1 MGAAAN
7 EEKTV
12 LVVEDSADDLC
23 LFQMAVKKAG
33 IGYSFRYVHDGEE
46 AIAYLKGESPF
57 EDRKAHPFPDIV
69 FLDLSLPKKDG
80 FEVLD
85 WMRVTPG
92 CQKLKVVVL
101 SGWEYPRHIERAKK
115 AGASMFVQKPID
127 GSGLARLV
135 ASISKAVVEDSEPGS
150 PIGGMILRSADPLG

>member
-7 EEKTV
+7 KEKTV
-12 LVVEDSADDLC
+12 LVVEDSADDLF
-23 LFQMAVKKAG
+23 LFEMAVKKSG
-33 IGYSFRYVHDGEE
+33 SKCSFRYVHDGEE
-46 AIAYLKGESPF
+46 AIAYMKGEAPF

-85 WMRVTPG
+85 WMRAAPG
-92 CQKLKVVVL
+92 CQELKVIVL
-101 SGWEYPRHIERAKK
+101 SGWEYPRHVERAKK

-127 GSGLARLV
+127 GRGLGQLV
-135 ASISKAVVEDSEPGS
+135 ASISNAMVDGSEPGG
-150 PIGGMILRSADPLG
+150 PVAE